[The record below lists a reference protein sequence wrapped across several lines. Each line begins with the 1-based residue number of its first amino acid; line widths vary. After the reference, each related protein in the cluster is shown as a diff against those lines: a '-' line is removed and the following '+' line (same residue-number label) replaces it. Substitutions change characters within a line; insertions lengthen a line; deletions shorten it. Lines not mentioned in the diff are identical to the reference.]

1 MFVFLEQ
8 TFYSVGE
15 EKFSVFPLTEKM
27 VKEAMN
33 EAGMEI
39 VKFVSIPVLYSTERE
54 DGKFILYTYCKKSAA
69 RK

>member
-1 MFVFLEQ
+1 
-8 TFYSVGE
+8 
-15 EKFSVFPLTEKM
+15 M